1 MSSKKYCLVSTMDNN
16 ETNVQSVELQKQI
29 QKLEKLEK
37 MINPNSKKSLILW
50 EEDEAFKNLISDL
63 KEYALTCDVTEFPVE
78 LLDKLK
84 DLQLDT
90 INQIVL
96 GTTKVVE
103 LKAQAKAN
111 LDLSRTLSSIYIS
124 AMAANPL
131 DEYEEELAKEELA
144 PMKEHLNVIATCVP
158 ESEEYLKAEKTIK
171 SKISNLENS
180 VHVTIDLERTTSKAS
195 ALEYIKTEITPA
207 IDRLQAEYD
216 AKYAIVEDSE
226 DAEMSLALRKTL
238 KEKIYDALVKPI
250 TSLFKKKTK
259 IKN

>member
-1 MSSKKYCLVSTMDNN
+1 MSTMENN
-16 ETNVQSVELQKQI
+16 ETNVQSVELQKHI

-50 EEDEAFKNLISDL
+50 EEDDAFKSLISDL

-84 DLQLDT
+84 ALQLDA

-96 GTTKVVE
+96 GATKVVE
-103 LKAQAKAN
+103 LKEQAKAN
-111 LDLSRTLSSIYIS
+111 LELSRTLSKIYIS
-124 AMAANPL
+124 AMAASPI
-131 DEYEEELAKEELA
+131 DEYAEELEKEELA
-144 PMKEHLNVIATCVP
+144 PMKEHLNTVATCVP
-158 ESEEYLKAEKTIK
+158 ESEEYIKAEKTIK

-195 ALEYIKTEITPA
+195 ALEYIKSEITPA

-216 AKYAIVEDSE
+216 AKYVIVEQTE
-226 DAEMSLALRKTL
+226 DAEMALAIRKTL
-238 KEKIYDALVKPI
+238 KEKLYDSLVKPI
-250 TSLFKKKTK
+250 TSLFKRKTK

>member
-1 MSSKKYCLVSTMDNN
+1 MDNN
-16 ETNVQSVELQKQI
+16 ETNVQSVELQKHI

-50 EEDEAFKNLISDL
+50 EEDDAFKKLISDL

-84 DLQLDT
+84 ALQLDA

-103 LKAQAKAN
+103 LREQAKIN
-111 LDLSRTLSSIYIS
+111 LELSRTLASIYIS

-131 DEYEEELAKEELA
+131 DEYAEELEKEELA
-144 PMKEHLNVIATCVP
+144 SMKEHLNTIATCVP

-216 AKYAIVEDSE
+216 AKYAIDVEEAE
-226 DAEMSLALRKTL
+226 DVEMSLALRKTL
-238 KEKIYDALVKPI
+238 KEKVYDAVIKPF
-250 TSLFKKKTK
+250 TSIFKWKKKA
-259 IKN
+259 KN

>member
-1 MSSKKYCLVSTMDNN
+1 MRETMENN
-16 ETNVQSVELQKQI
+16 ETNVQSVELQRQV

-50 EEDEAFKNLISDL
+50 EEDDAFKNLISDL

-84 DLQLDT
+84 ALQLDAV
-90 INQIVL
+90 NQIVL
-96 GTTKVVE
+96 GATRVVE
-103 LKAQAKAN
+103 LREQAKKN
-111 LDLSRTLSSIYIS
+111 LELSRTLSSIYIS

-131 DEYEEELAKEELA
+131 DEYTEELSTEELS
-144 PMKEHLNVIATCVP
+144 PMKEYLETICHGVP
-158 ESEEYLKAEKTIK
+158 DSEEYVKAEKTIK

-180 VHVTIDLERTTSKAS
+180 VHITIDLERTTSKAS
-195 ALEYIKTEITPA
+195 ALEYIKAEITPA

-216 AKYAIVEDSE
+216 AKYTIVEQVE
-226 DAEMSLALRKTL
+226 DVETSLALRKTFKDKL
-238 KEKIYDALVKPI
+238 YDAFVKPF

-259 IKN
+259 VKN